1 MTVEHGRSLNY
12 RGWYH
17 FRDKSWQANHTAWQ
31 RNRYVFFDTCD
42 EARRAHSKKRN
53 SPFASSN
60 QEALSTWA
68 DVLAAKEAEEELELW
83 VRNNKG
89 WDAWQLML
97 QIRREVNEERK
108 REEALRI
115 KRRAELQEQMAIV
128 AVIILSAIAIFGGFY
143 LFCIYMGWLTW

>member
-1 MTVEHGRSLNY
+1 MVDPLTIVAGITSAIKAGKQITQLGKEIG
-12 RGWYH
+12 
-17 FRDKSWQANHTAWQ
+17 T
-31 RNRYVFFDTCD
+31 FFDTCD